1 MISGIPN
8 VNKENVMEHA
18 TQVKYETLI
27 FSETEIERE
36 LPVNLILESI
46 LPKPFSTLPVMALT
60 LFYEY
65 RMTKPSMAST
75 SPH

>member
-1 MISGIPN
+1 M
-8 VNKENVMEHA
+8 KLLFFQRER
-18 TQVKYETLI
+18 
-27 FSETEIERE
+27 ERE